1 MQGPVISI
9 IDDDASMRGA
19 VERLLTSMG
28 FAVRAYPS
36 ASEFL
41 DSSRLKETHC
51 IVADVEMPGMSGLEL
66 QDHLVAHSLN
76 IPVIFITAF
85 PEERIR
91 ERALKGGA
99 VCFLGK
105 PFDERQLLEC
115 VERTL
120 KSAGG
125 APDGGT

>member
-9 IDDDASMRGA
+9 IDDDASIRGA

-36 ASEFL
+36 AIEFL
-41 DSSRLKETHC
+41 GSPRLKDTLC

-66 QDHLVAHSLN
+66 QDHLVANGFN

-91 ERALKGGA
+91 ERAMKRGA
-99 VCFLGK
+99 VCFLSK
-105 PFDERQLLEC
+105 PFDETQLLEC
-115 VERTL
+115 VQRTL
-120 KSAGG
+120 ASDGAAGR
-125 APDGGT
+125 

>member
-9 IDDDASMRGA
+9 IDDDASIRVA

-28 FAVRAYPS
+28 FAVHAFAS
-36 ASEFL
+36 ANEFL
-41 DSSRLKETHC
+41 GSPRLKDTLC

-66 QDHLVAHSLN
+66 QDHLVARGAN

-85 PEERIR
+85 AEDRIR

-99 VCFLGK
+99 VCFLSK
-105 PFDERQLLEC
+105 PFDEAQLLEC
-115 VERTL
+115 VKRSLQGDAE
-120 KSAGG
+120 SG
-125 APDGGT
+125 